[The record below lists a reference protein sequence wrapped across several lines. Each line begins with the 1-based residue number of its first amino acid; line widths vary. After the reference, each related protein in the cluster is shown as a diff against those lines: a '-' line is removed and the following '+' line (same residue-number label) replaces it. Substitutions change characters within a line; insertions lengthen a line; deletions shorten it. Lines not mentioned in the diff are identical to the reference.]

1 MHAVVVS
8 VTVHD
13 RDAAISELHE
23 QVVPTVSGAPGFVA
37 GYWIALPNG
46 KGRGTIVFDSEGAA
60 GGGDNRRRRGGR
72 SRGERLASLTD
83 PSLRDRASRRGRRD
97 ARKGRPPIVRG
108 PTCQT
113 AALGPRP
120 ACVAADAEV

>member
-46 KGRGTIVFDSEGAA
+46 KGRATLVFESEGAA
-60 GGGDNRRRRGGR
+60 QAAAGQVQAQRAAVTVDGVEV
-72 SRGERLASLTD
+72 GEVVAS
-83 PSLRDRASRRGRRD
+83 A
-97 ARKGRPPIVRG
+97 
-108 PTCQT
+108 
-113 AALGPRP
+113 
-120 ACVAADAEV
+120 

>member
-13 RDAAISELHE
+13 RDAAISELQE

-46 KGRGTIVFDSEGAA
+46 QGRGTIVFDSEGAA
-60 GGGDNRRRRGGR
+60 QAAAGQVQTPRAAVAID
-72 SRGERLASLTD
+72 SVEVGE
-83 PSLRDRASRRGRRD
+83 
-97 ARKGRPPIVRG
+97 V
-108 PTCQT
+108 
-113 AALGPRP
+113 
-120 ACVAADAEV
+120 VANA

>member
-13 RDAAISELHE
+13 RDAAISELQE

-46 KGRGTIVFDSEGAA
+46 QGRGTIVFDGEGAA
-60 GGGDNRRRRGGR
+60 QAAAGQ
-72 SRGERLASLTD
+72 
-83 PSLRDRASRRGRRD
+83 
-97 ARKGRPPIVRG
+97 V
-108 PTCQT
+108 QT
-113 AALGPRP
+113 ARAAVTIDSVEVGEV
-120 ACVAADAEV
+120 VANA

>member
-13 RDAAISELHE
+13 RDAAVGELHE

-46 KGRGTIVFDSEGAA
+46 TGRGTIVFDSEGSAQAAA
-60 GGGDNRRRRGGR
+60 GQIQAQRAAVTIDTVEV
-72 SRGERLASLTD
+72 GE
-83 PSLRDRASRRGRRD
+83 
-97 ARKGRPPIVRG
+97 V
-108 PTCQT
+108 
-113 AALGPRP
+113 
-120 ACVAADAEV
+120 VANA

>member
-60 GGGDNRRRRGGR
+60 QAAAGQVQARINLVQAQS
-72 SRGERLASLTD
+72 SRYAD
-83 PSLRDRASRRGRRD
+83 
-97 ARKGRPPIVRG
+97 
-108 PTCQT
+108 T
-113 AALGPRP
+113 AALFQALGGGWWHR
-120 ACVAADAEV
+120 AELAKDSYER